1 MDKQGA
7 HRTYNIPKRY
17 KDQFHMVQSS
27 AAAVVWIMDVD
38 ATKIGVGVKQTT
50 LSGKYAKENLNI
62 KQTTLSGR
70 CKYWH

>member
-17 KDQFHMVQSS
+17 KDQFHMVQNSQ
-27 AAAVVWIMDVD
+27 APVVWVMDVD

-50 LSGKYAKENLNI
+50 LSGK
-62 KQTTLSGR
+62 
-70 CKYWH
+70 